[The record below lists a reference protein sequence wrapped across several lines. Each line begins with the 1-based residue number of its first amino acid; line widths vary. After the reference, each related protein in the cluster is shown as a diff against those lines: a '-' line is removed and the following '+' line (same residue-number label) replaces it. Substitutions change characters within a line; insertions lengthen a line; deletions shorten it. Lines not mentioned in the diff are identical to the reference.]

1 MNSSV
6 PMHDEPP
13 MLRVA
18 GVQLTSGKSVEQS
31 LTLAAQGIARAAEQ
45 GARLV
50 VLPENF
56 ATLGTG
62 QSAWVADN
70 EATAETPLVSSWAR
84 EQARDH
90 SVYLIAG
97 TIPVKDPATGKSWA
111 RSLVVDPSGAV
122 IRHYDKI
129 HLFDAD
135 VGDSQGRYAESDY
148 YLAGQSVVTWEL
160 DGLDG
165 QPVCIGMSVC
175 YDLRFPELYRALR
188 DAGADLIVVP
198 SAFTHRTGQVH
209 WDLLLRARAVEQGVY
224 VLGVNQCGWH
234 DNKRRT
240 WGHSQLSDPWGDTV
254 NVLAAEPDVLIA
266 DLNRAYLKQI
276 RTQMPVHQHHRL

>member
-6 PMHDEPP
+6 LMHDDPP

-18 GVQLTSGKSVEQS
+18 GVQLTSGKSIDQS
-31 LTLAAQGIARAAEQ
+31 LTLADKGIASAAEQ

-70 EATAETPLVSSWAR
+70 EATAEKPLVSSWASD
-84 EQARDH
+84 QARYH
-90 SVYLIAG
+90 GVYLVAG
-97 TIPVKDPATGKSWA
+97 TVPVKDPETGKSHA
-111 RSLVVDPSGAV
+111 RSLVIDPSGTV
-122 IRHYDKI
+122 IHHYDKI

-135 VGDSQGRYAESDY
+135 IGDSQGRYAESDH
-148 YLAGQSVVTWEL
+148 YLPGQTVVTWDL

-165 QPVCIGMSVC
+165 QPVRIGMSVC

-188 DAGADLIVVP
+188 DAGADLVVVP

-254 NVLAAEPDVLIA
+254 DALAAEPDVLVA

-276 RTQMPVHQHHRL
+276 RTQMPTHQHHRL